1 GWVWGYAPS
10 ISRDNRIEKNHI
22 HHLGDGMLSDMGG
35 VYLLGLQPGTVVSG
49 NVIHHV
55 KSKNYGGWALYTDEG
70 SSFVTLENNI
80 CYECSDNSYHQHYGS
95 MNTVRNNVF
104 AFAHGQEVRVSR
116 TEPHLSILFENNIFF
131 ADHVPLYD
139 ISRNQIAEHTV
150 SAKRNILTDCTRE
163 EPVLRDFGD
172 GVQMR
177 LGDFQAAGM
186 EYESIAANPLFEDP
200 YNYNFTLRPESPAPA
215 LGFTPIDT
223 SDVGPRTGKD
233 GGEPWRK

>member
-1 GWVWGYAPS
+1 
-10 ISRDNRIEKNHI
+10 
-22 HHLGDGMLSDMGG
+22 
-35 VYLLGLQPGTVVSG
+35 
-49 NVIHHV
+49 
-55 KSKNYGGWALYTDEG
+55 
-70 SSFVTLENNI
+70 
-80 CYECSDNSYHQHYGS
+80 
-95 MNTVRNNVF
+95 
-104 AFAHGQEVRVSR
+104 
-116 TEPHLSILFENNIFF
+116 LSILFENNIFF

-200 YNYNFTLRPESPAPA
+200 YNYNFSLKPESPAPA